1 MATTT
6 ATSFFDNNRS
16 LRLIERGPSLD
27 DYTSVDLI
35 DPKVEDDVREI
46 ATRMIHSSYDIRERS
61 VSLVESFYKLF

>member
-16 LRLIERGPSLD
+16 LRLNERGPSLD
-27 DYTSVDLI
+27 DHTSVDLI

-46 ATRMIHSSYDIRERS
+46 ATRMIHSSYDSRERS